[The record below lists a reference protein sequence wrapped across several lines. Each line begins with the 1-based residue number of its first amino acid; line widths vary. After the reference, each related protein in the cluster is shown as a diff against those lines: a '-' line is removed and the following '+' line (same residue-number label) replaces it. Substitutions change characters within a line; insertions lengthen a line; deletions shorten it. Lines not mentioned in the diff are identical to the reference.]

1 MHSMRQRRRQS
12 CRAQTIWR
20 QQRARLEMEAWDQ
33 TPAVGR
39 EFGSPDFDRLME
51 EDYVDGVG
59 VFHAALKASADTQER

>member
-12 CRAQTIWR
+12 CRAQTMWR
-20 QQRARLEMEAWDQ
+20 QQRARSEMEAWDR

-51 EDYVDGVG
+51 KDYRDRAD
-59 VFHAALKASADTQER
+59 VFHPALKEYAH

>member
-12 CRAQTIWR
+12 CRAQTMWR
-20 QQRARLEMEAWDQ
+20 QQRARLEMEAWDR

-51 EDYVDGVG
+51 EDYRDRAG
-59 VFHAALKASADTQER
+59 VFHPALNE